1 MSDDHVTLP
10 DDEPHRPGDDD
21 PVEGT
26 PDGAAAEPVVPTC
39 AECGHGLEED
49 QPYCLECGAPTP
61 SAPKLRR
68 RIGPAGILAIG
79 LLALG
84 VGAGALA
91 YAIAKE
97 DDTTAIGTATIPTI
111 STSTGL
117 PPIGTTPT
125 FPTEPTSSVDVT
137 GTTTGGLPPFP
148 TSTELPTT
156 TFFPTSPTGVT
167 TFTSPTTTA
176 TTSPPTTTSTTTTAP
191 TTTSTTTT
199 TTTPT
204 TPVGADSWPD
214 GTSGWTV
221 ILASTTSQSDA
232 TAFRSRVQ
240 ATGRSAGL
248 IQSSLYATLE
258 PEYWVVFSGVYTSR
272 TQAISQAA
280 TLRRTYAGA
289 YAQRIEEA

>member
-10 DDEPHRPGDDD
+10 DDEPHRPGDED

-26 PDGAAAEPVVPTC
+26 PEGAAAEPVVPTC
-39 AECGHGLEED
+39 AECGHVLEED

-61 SAPKLRR
+61 AAPKLRR

-97 DDTTAIGTATIPTI
+97 DDTTAIVTATVPTI
-111 STSTGL
+111 STATGL
-117 PPIGTTPT
+117 PTIGTTTT
-125 FPTEPTSSVDVT
+125 FPTDPTSSVDVT
-137 GTTTGGLPPFP
+137 DTTTGVLPTFP
-148 TSTELPTT
+148 TFPTT
-156 TFFPTSPTGVT
+156 TGFQTTPTGVT
-167 TFTSPTTTA
+167 TFTTPTVTPTTTP
-176 TTSPPTTTSTTTTAP
+176 TSTTSTTTP
-191 TTTSTTTT
+191 TTTPTATP

-204 TPVGADSWPD
+204 TTPTSPAGADTWPD
-214 GTSGWTV
+214 GTNGWTV

-232 TAFRSRVQ
+232 TAFRNRVQ

-248 IQSSLYATLE
+248 IESSLYATLE
-258 PEYWVVFSGVYTSR
+258 PEYWVVFSGVYASR